1 MMVMRHRD
9 VPVRTTDGGKT
20 WSPLESVRSIAGYG
34 IYAEWSWTGKTL
46 ALSSVVGRTL
56 VWVSR
61 DDGDTWVDE
70 SADYTAM
77 SGGLAQWFEG
87 TLYISS
93 MGQGIAAKVLEQDEP
108 SESRERRVDRSP

>member
-1 MMVMRHRD
+1 VLSRAAYS
-9 VPVRTTDGGKT
+9 
-20 WSPLESVRSIAGYG
+20 WS
-34 IYAEWSWTGKTL
+34 GKTL
-46 ALSSVVGRTL
+46 ALSAIVGRSL

-77 SGGLAQWFEG
+77 SGGIAQWFEN

-93 MGQGIAAKVLEQDEP
+93 MGQGIASKVFE
-108 SESRERRVDRSP
+108 ERA